1 MSPLNLGG
9 WLAVGF
15 VVLWFWPDV
24 AVTVQRA
31 LLGLMSLFLLLAAL
45 LEWIEDTKAARTN
58 RLPSDQ
64 AVLEFIQQHQPVA
77 IRDLLK
83 QFKCGP
89 GPLSRILARL
99 VGSQKVQEVNE
110 KFIVQE
116 ESA

>member
-9 WLAVGF
+9 WFAVGF
-15 VVLWFWPDV
+15 VALWFWPE
-24 AVTVQRA
+24 VTVTALRV
-31 LLGLMSLFLLLAAL
+31 LLGLLSVILLIAAL
-45 LEWIEDTKAARTN
+45 LEWIEDVHAARTN

-77 IRDLLK
+77 VRDLLK

-89 GPLSRILARL
+89 GPLARILARL

-116 ESA
+116 EHP